1 MTFKALAID
10 LDGTLLVGDD
20 LSERNRLAVK
30 AAHDAGF
37 EIIIA
42 TARWRHM
49 AQRIASQIGISK
61 PIIACS
67 GAQVYLPDR
76 EADIFDHR
84 LPDDFTRE
92 LYSLCNQ
99 HRCIATISIDDEVVL
114 KLDGEPDMSQMPAEL
129 IWVPELSMDKH
140 AAPRIAATQG
150 TALNQ
155 EIKETLK
162 PKYADKVNIYDSIGP
177 SGKVVITITAKA
189 ANKGEALKVSC
200 GHLGISLAEVI
211 SFGDAEN
218 DVAMFEI
225 TGSAVAMGQA
235 DEIVKAAAKT
245 VTGTNTEDGVAMAI
259 DRILKTGSP

>member
-20 LSERNRLAVK
+20 LSERNRNAVK

-49 AQRIASQIGISK
+49 AQRIAAEIGIRK

-67 GAQVYLPDR
+67 GAQVYLPDT
-76 EADIFDHR
+76 ETDLFDHR
-84 LPDDFTRE
+84 LPDDFTRD
-92 LYSLCNQ
+92 LYALCNQ
-99 HRCIATISIDDEVVL
+99 HRCIATITIDNDVVL
-114 KLDGEPDMSQMPAEL
+114 KLDGEPDMSQMPEEMK
-129 IWVPELSMDKH
+129 WVPELTMDQH
-140 AAPRIAATQG
+140 AAPRIAAIQG

-155 EIKETLK
+155 EIKEVLK
-162 PKYADKVNIYDSIGP
+162 PRYADQVNIYDSIGP
-177 SGKVVITITAKA
+177 SGKIVITVTAKA

-200 GHLGISLAEVI
+200 DHLGISLGEVI

-218 DVAMFEI
+218 DMAMFDI

-235 DEIVKAAAKT
+235 DDTVKAAAKA
-245 VTGTNTEDGVAMAI
+245 VTGANTEDGVAMAI
-259 DRILKTGSP
+259 DRILKTGAP